1 MSPRCSGE
9 ARSSDQHHVIRPGRN
24 VVGGASRLARRC
36 GSGRLPLLAGL
47 TEDIMRSTL
56 VKLVL
61 GCGLAAAFA
70 APTMA
75 CEFYKQTVK
84 NDQAVAQSQQAPDP
98 SQTSTTDTPQT
109 AETQPAP
116 NAGSN

>member
-1 MSPRCSGE
+1 
-9 ARSSDQHHVIRPGRN
+9 
-24 VVGGASRLARRC
+24 
-36 GSGRLPLLAGL
+36 
-47 TEDIMRSTL
+47 MRSTL

-70 APTMA
+70 APTLA

-84 NDQAVAQSQQAPDP
+84 SDQTVADQQQATPD
-98 SQTSTTDTPQT
+98 SAQTATPDVPQT
-109 AETQPAP
+109 AESQPAP

>member
-1 MSPRCSGE
+1 
-9 ARSSDQHHVIRPGRN
+9 
-24 VVGGASRLARRC
+24 
-36 GSGRLPLLAGL
+36 
-47 TEDIMRSTL
+47 MRSIL

-75 CEFYKQTVK
+75 CEFYKQTVRA
-84 NDQAVAQSQQAPDP
+84 DQTVAQTQQTPDSSQAATP
-98 SQTSTTDTPQT
+98 DTPQT
-109 AETQPAP
+109 AESQPAP

>member
-1 MSPRCSGE
+1 
-9 ARSSDQHHVIRPGRN
+9 
-24 VVGGASRLARRC
+24 
-36 GSGRLPLLAGL
+36 
-47 TEDIMRSTL
+47 MRSTL

-70 APTMA
+70 APALA

-84 NDQAVAQSQQAPDP
+84 SDQTVAEQQQATPD
-98 SQTSTTDTPQT
+98 SAQTATPDVPQT
-109 AETQPAP
+109 AESQPAP

>member
-1 MSPRCSGE
+1 MSPATR
-9 ARSSDQHHVIRPGRN
+9 RILRPAATVLQWTIWR
-24 VVGGASRLARRC
+24 
-36 GSGRLPLLAGL
+36 AG

-61 GCGLAAAFA
+61 GCGLAVALAT
-70 APTMA
+70 PTLA

-84 NDQAVAQSQQAPDP
+84 TDQTVAEQQATPDVAQTATPDA
-98 SQTSTTDTPQT
+98 PQT
-109 AETQPAP
+109 AESQPAP